1 MLVFD
6 PRIGIGSDAGR
17 GPAAMAYQVISSV
30 VEVSD
35 PSIVVQKGK
44 EKWEI
49 KRDANTK
56 VKGDIKK
63 GSKVTVQYTITATS
77 IESKGG
83 AKADDKKKDA
93 KKDDKKDDKKK

>member
-1 MLVFD
+1 MKRALALAVMLAV
-6 PRIGIGSDAGR
+6 A
-17 GPAAMAYQVISSV
+17 PAAMAYQVTGPV
-30 VEVSD
+30 VEVNDSA
-35 PSIVVQKGK
+35 IVVQKDK

-63 GSKVTVQYTITATS
+63 GSKVTVHYTMTATS

-83 AKADDKKKDA
+83 AKADDKKKDG
-93 KKDDKKDDKKK
+93 KKDDKKK